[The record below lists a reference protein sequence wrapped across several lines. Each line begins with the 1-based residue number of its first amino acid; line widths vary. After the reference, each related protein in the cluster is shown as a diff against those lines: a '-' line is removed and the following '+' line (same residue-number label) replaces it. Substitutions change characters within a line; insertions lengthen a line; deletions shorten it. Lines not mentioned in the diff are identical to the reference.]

1 VPILRW
7 ITVLWPGLPQAW
19 LRGDLSALLMAVG
32 FSALL
37 NLVVVASWVWIDLF
51 NTPSLAAAWS
61 GVVLFWLVSNVT
73 ALVQMPALLRAPSA
87 GLAEDLFRTAQGEYL
102 KGNWF
107 EAELALN
114 RLLEHDAGDVDAQ
127 LMLAALTRRIGQTA
141 EARERLLRLA
151 TLEGAGRWQS
161 EIARE
166 WQLLGSAAAVA
177 AQNVQQVEEASAG
190 LPNAA

>member
-32 FSALL
+32 FSVLL
-37 NLVVVASWVWIDLF
+37 NLVVVASWVWIDLLT
-51 NTPSLAAAWS
+51 TPLLAVAWS
-61 GVVLFWLVSNVT
+61 GVILFWLVSTVT
-73 ALVQMPALLRAPSA
+73 ALVQMPALLRAPSV

-114 RLLEHDAGDVDAQ
+114 RLLEHDPGDVDAQ
-127 LMLAALTRRIGQTA
+127 LMLAALTRRIGQIA
-141 EARERLLRLA
+141 EAREQLRRLA

-166 WQLLGSAAAVA
+166 WQLLGSAAAIA
-177 AQNVQQVEEASAG
+177 AQDVQQVEVPRAG